1 MSDSLVTA
9 VLERTSD
16 GGRRGRLL
24 AWPRSLAERHPTAA
38 RWLRTAW
45 VVWSWLSLAL
55 YLVSLVLVPSLRE
68 GARPWLWCY
77 WILIVWFLL
86 ARTKT
91 LRWRLLALTFSAAC
105 VLAPLIGLVEVALA
119 RATGMDVNARDGAV
133 LLAGPVEEALKLLPL
148 VGILLLARKRA
159 RRLAVVDCLL
169 VGLAA
174 GLGFQAVED
183 AVRRLALTVNPQG
196 LAGLLATLLHDP
208 NDPAGGYAQ
217 YYFWLLPGA
226 LFGMV
231 VVDHAM
237 YNADE
242 SATGFGGPH
251 DLRVPDW
258 LLWLWRLWGHGLL
271 ERPLLVG
278 LLVVA
283 LAADV
288 QRLRHV
294 WPLLPPVP
302 ELRWASVPAER
313 MRRAVAPPSA
323 HGPAGQPG
331 RRTSRAIA
339 LTLRSGADLLSFVL
353 HELALLFLAATGG
366 EQLAGAQAPEGGAR
380 AGGQQPAGGP
390 VPAGGHALGGAQ
402 AVEAGE

>member
-148 VGILLLARKRA
+148 VGILLLARRRA

-217 YYFWLLPGA
+217 YYFGLLPGWSNSQNHAYFGGHHVLTALVAAGIGLALRGRRRFGAKLWLLPAA

-323 HGPAGQPG
+323 HGPAGG
-331 RRTSRAIA
+331 
-339 LTLRSGADLLSFVL
+339 
-353 HELALLFLAATGG
+353 
-366 EQLAGAQAPEGGAR
+366 
-380 AGGQQPAGGP
+380 PAGP
-390 VPAGGHALGGAQ
+390 SP
-402 AVEAGE
+402 